1 LGTTSGKKSNMA
13 TKDLFHNASLRLT
26 SLYLL
31 IIIFISLLFS
41 VGLYRVS
48 SQELEQSLKRPISQQ
63 EKKLFRANRV
73 SDFSAIIQD
82 REDELEVAQNRL
94 RGRLILI
101 NIVIVVAGGGFSYLL
116 ARRTLKPIEEA
127 HEAQSR
133 FTADASHE
141 LRTPITAM
149 RAETEL
155 TLTEPKLTLKE
166 ARKQLESNI
175 EELDKLTSLSEGLLQ
190 LAQLDS
196 QKLQK
201 EPTAI
206 NDIVESAVDRVQKN
220 IHAKKQRII
229 LEDILIEKVMVNK
242 SAIVEGLVTLL
253 DNASKY
259 SPEKS
264 EIVIASK
271 LQLALWDISVS
282 DQGVGVSMSDQK
294 RIFDRFYQADSART
308 KSSEHGYGIGLSI
321 AKSIAEAHNGNV
333 RVVSSPK
340 GSTFTLT
347 VPR

>member
-1 LGTTSGKKSNMA
+1 MA

-26 SLYLL
+26 SVYLL

-48 SQELEQSLKRPISQQ
+48 SQELEQSLRRPISQQ
-63 EKKLFRANRV
+63 EKRLFGMDRA
-73 SDFSAIIQD
+73 SEISEIIQD
-82 REDELEVAQNRL
+82 RENELEEAQNRL
-94 RGRLILI
+94 RERLILI

-155 TLTEPKLTLKE
+155 TLTEPKLTLKD

-190 LAQLDS
+190 LARLDNNGLEKDFVS
-196 QKLQK
+196 
-201 EPTAI
+201 
-206 NDIVESAVDRVQKN
+206 VESIVQQAIDRVLKKAEQ
-220 IHAKKQRII
+220 KKQII
-229 LEDILIEKVMVNK
+229 STKDIDSTEIYVNQI
-242 SAIVEGLVTLL
+242 AVVEALVTLL
-253 DNASKY
+253 DNAVKY
-259 SPEKS
+259 SPEKT
-264 EIVIASK
+264 EIVITK
-271 LQLALWDISVS
+271 TMQLKSIALSVS
-282 DQGVGVSMSDQK
+282 DKGSGVK
-294 RIFDRFYQADSART
+294 ATELPHIFDHFYRADSSRT
-308 KSSEHGYGIGLSI
+308 NSGEHGYGIGLSI
-321 AKSIAEAHNGNV
+321 AKSVAEVHGGSISAKSTPG
-333 RVVSSPK
+333 K

-347 VPR
+347 LLTK